1 MLGETHP
8 MEQKLGMARQ
18 SVKNLSA
25 TLQTVEWLA
34 KTGRME
40 EAMHETFRLA
50 DQGERLALHLRGIP
64 ALTGI
69 PHAQSALEEMVPAV
83 MDIWVGRTAE
93 GWLYVSFPRLL
104 PRKEHG
110 SPEFI
115 RRGLY
120 WALQKYFGDHETPR
134 IDNCVLVLRH
144 VYDEKLPQRR
154 WRDHDN
160 IEVNAVID
168 AVAFFALRD
177 DAPSIC
183 SHFYCSVA
191 GRADGTQV
199 FVVPKADFPRWYAY
213 AEQSEYPVVLVH
225 GNGPETPVLDM

>member
-1 MLGETHP
+1 MLSDEYP
-8 MEQKLGMARQ
+8 LEQKLKEARKRLKH
-18 SVKNLSA
+18 VGA
-25 TLQTVEWLA
+25 TLQSVERLA
-34 KTGRME
+34 KTACME
-40 EAMHETFRLA
+40 EALHEAFWLA
-50 DQGERLALHLRGIP
+50 HQGERLALHLRGIP

-69 PHAQSALEEMVPAV
+69 PHVLPTLEEMVPAI

-120 WALQKYFGDHETPR
+120 WALQKYFWDHEAPR
-134 IDNCVLVLRH
+134 IDNCVLVIRH
-144 VYDEKLPQRR
+144 VYDERLPERR

-177 DAPSIC
+177 DAPSAC
-183 SHFYCSVA
+183 FHFYCSVA
-191 GRADGTQV
+191 GKADSTQL
-199 FVVPKADFPRWYAY
+199 FIVPKAEFSRWYAY
-213 AEQSEYPVVLVH
+213 AEQGEYPIVLLH
-225 GNGPETPVLDM
+225 GNGFETPILDM